1 MRKQTDLAKVK
12 QTARSLLFTDI
23 HETEFSPV
31 IVSHPFT
38 DSGFV
43 ASPNAD
49 GEIGLLNITESD
61 ADQRRWREYMG
72 KLIDG
77 AKSAYEIYMMITKP
91 YGLTFLKYT
100 AQDLS
105 QEDLSNILASA
116 WTRAEAPNMD
126 VNVSKAKLLSLFKQ
140 ADPTVLMRYRGFI
153 ITSTPDS
160 GIERYDRQSSQD
172 VLCNGYYC
180 QIYDGDDDQYAN
192 QLDDFCIAE
201 GHEIKDCSYG
211 ELERGIARYVDDH
224 YDDLVEEQQYYFAKR
239 QSELIGRLVC
249 WIGET
254 ESGEE
259 LYHTL
264 SEVVGMKDDEIR
276 AAGFTSLVPYFNR
289 EGYAQT
295 IAEYLIDEGT
305 NDTYSGNL
313 HVPFS
318 EINKRYGVNLPTDK
332 EMLDLIRDA
341 LLEHGDIISDLE
353 TSEDFDMMFYTIS
366 SGTTRIR
373 ERYTVHGPRNPN
385 ISFR

>member
-1 MRKQTDLAKVK
+1 
-12 QTARSLLFTDI
+12 
-23 HETEFSPV
+23 
-31 IVSHPFT
+31 
-38 DSGFV
+38 
-43 ASPNAD
+43 
-49 GEIGLLNITESD
+49 
-61 ADQRRWREYMG
+61 
-72 KLIDG
+72 
-77 AKSAYEIYMMITKP
+77 
-91 YGLTFLKYT
+91 
-100 AQDLS
+100 
-105 QEDLSNILASA
+105 
-116 WTRAEAPNMD
+116 
-126 VNVSKAKLLSLFKQ
+126 
-140 ADPTVLMRYRGFI
+140 MRYRGFI

-160 GIERYDRQSSQD
+160 GIERYDRESSQD

-332 EMLDLIRDA
+332 EMLDLIREGLTIQPVA
-341 LLEHGDIISDLE
+341 CYIEGAEHSD
-353 TSEDFDMMFYTIS
+353 MFIEIVKGNRPTEIVSRYLQFSGS
-366 SGTTRIR
+366 SQRMLDTFYASLKNQGL
-373 ERYTVHGPRNPN
+373 Y
-385 ISFR
+385 

>member
-1 MRKQTDLAKVK
+1 
-12 QTARSLLFTDI
+12 
-23 HETEFSPV
+23 
-31 IVSHPFT
+31 
-38 DSGFV
+38 
-43 ASPNAD
+43 
-49 GEIGLLNITESD
+49 
-61 ADQRRWREYMG
+61 
-72 KLIDG
+72 
-77 AKSAYEIYMMITKP
+77 
-91 YGLTFLKYT
+91 
-100 AQDLS
+100 
-105 QEDLSNILASA
+105 
-116 WTRAEAPNMD
+116 
-126 VNVSKAKLLSLFKQ
+126 
-140 ADPTVLMRYRGFI
+140 MRYRGFI

-295 IAEYLIDEGT
+295 IVEYLIDEG
-305 NDTYSGNL
+305 
-313 HVPFS
+313 
-318 EINKRYGVNLPTDK
+318 
-332 EMLDLIRDA
+332 
-341 LLEHGDIISDLE
+341 
-353 TSEDFDMMFYTIS
+353 
-366 SGTTRIR
+366 RIF
-373 ERYTVHGPRNPN
+373 T
-385 ISFR
+385 F

>member
-1 MRKQTDLAKVK
+1 
-12 QTARSLLFTDI
+12 
-23 HETEFSPV
+23 
-31 IVSHPFT
+31 
-38 DSGFV
+38 
-43 ASPNAD
+43 
-49 GEIGLLNITESD
+49 
-61 ADQRRWREYMG
+61 
-72 KLIDG
+72 
-77 AKSAYEIYMMITKP
+77 
-91 YGLTFLKYT
+91 
-100 AQDLS
+100 
-105 QEDLSNILASA
+105 
-116 WTRAEAPNMD
+116 
-126 VNVSKAKLLSLFKQ
+126 
-140 ADPTVLMRYRGFI
+140 MRYRGFI
-153 ITSTPDS
+153 ITSKPDS

-249 WIGET
+249 WIGEN

-276 AAGFTSLVPYFNR
+276 AAGFTSLVPFFDR

-295 IAEYLIDEGT
+295 IAEFLIDEGT

-313 HVPFS
+313 HIPFS
-318 EINKRYGVNLPTDK
+318 EINKRYGVELPADK

-353 TSEDFDMMFYTIS
+353 TAEDFDMMFYTMYCPYVEDDGIAEDD
-366 SGTTRIR
+366 G
-373 ERYTVHGPRNPN
+373 ERPQFIPQM
-385 ISFR
+385 